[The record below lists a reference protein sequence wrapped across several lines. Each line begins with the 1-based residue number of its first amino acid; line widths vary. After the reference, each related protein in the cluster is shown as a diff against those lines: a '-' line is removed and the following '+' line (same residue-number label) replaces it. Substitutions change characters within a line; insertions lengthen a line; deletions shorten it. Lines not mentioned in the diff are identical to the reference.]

1 MKASEIENKTGPYTD
16 FHSMEKNVLKK
27 TEKKL
32 YRFVKND
39 CSFNFWVNYK
49 PISVSQSYLFFFCG
63 TEIIDGSC
71 EKQRSHTGF
80 KVEGCR
86 SPVGSLGRWC
96 VMVVL
101 VPQCPLSAALRA
113 QLLGHAASICLQ
125 RWGATHHQ
133 HSQSITPRVKSKLSS
148 STRALRA

>member
-1 MKASEIENKTGPYTD
+1 MRSKTKLDHILIWTKMNSKNTKGSYTGLKW
-16 FHSMEKNVLKK
+16 HEREKIMTVFIFGWTKFL
-27 TEKKL
+27 
-32 YRFVKND
+32 
-39 CSFNFWVNYK
+39 
-49 PISVSQSYLFFFCG
+49 SVSQSYLFFLCG

-125 RWGATHHQ
+125 QWGATHHQ